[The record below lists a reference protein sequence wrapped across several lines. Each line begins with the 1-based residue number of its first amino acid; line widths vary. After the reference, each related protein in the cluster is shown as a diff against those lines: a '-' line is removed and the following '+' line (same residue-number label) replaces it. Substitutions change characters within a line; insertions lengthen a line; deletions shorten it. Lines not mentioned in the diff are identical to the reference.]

1 VCQDLGVSK
10 AATSSGDDRRKKGYA
25 KGRVKKREILATA
38 MAMFAEVGYR
48 GTSLREVAARV
59 GLTHTGV
66 LHHYPTK
73 EALLQAV
80 LAYRDE
86 VDREWLGLAETSG
99 LETLQRMVSL
109 VGRNAK
115 RRHLV
120 ELSCVLSAES
130 TPVQH
135 PAHDFFASRHRSIV
149 KELTTAYE
157 EVRQAGGLREG
168 LDPRVAAQQ
177 FVAVMDGAQLQWLL
191 DEESIDM
198 VEVVRTHLAGQLA
211 VAKEDSPPKSV
222 ANPSR

>member
-1 VCQDLGVSK
+1 MSK
-10 AATSSGDDRRKKGYA
+10 AATPTGDDRRKKGYA

-48 GTSLREVAARV
+48 KTSLREVAARV

-86 VDREWLGLAETSG
+86 VDREWLGLADTSG
-99 LETLQRMVSL
+99 LETLQRMVTL

-120 ELSCVLSAES
+120 ELFCVLSAES

-135 PAHDFFASRHRSIV
+135 PAHDFFASRYRSIV
-149 KELTTAYE
+149 KELTSAYG
-157 EVRQAGGLREG
+157 EVQQAGGLREG
-168 LDPRVAAQQ
+168 IDPRLAAQQ
-177 FVAVMDGAQLQWLL
+177 LVAVMDGAQLQWLMN
-191 DEESIDM
+191 EESVDM
-198 VEVVRTHLAGQLA
+198 VEVVRTHLAGQL
-211 VAKEDSPPKSV
+211 VATNTVDTPPTSELH
-222 ANPSR
+222 PHL

>member
-1 VCQDLGVSK
+1 MSK
-10 AATSSGDDRRKKGYA
+10 AANSTGDDRGKKGYA
-25 KGRVKKREILATA
+25 KGRVKKREILSTA
-38 MAMFAEVGYR
+38 MTLFGEVGYR

-86 VDREWLGLAETSG
+86 VDAEWLGLGETTG
-99 LETLQRMVSL
+99 VETLQRLLAL

-120 ELSCVLSAES
+120 ELFCVLAAES
-130 TPVQH
+130 TPASH
-135 PAHDFFASRHRSIV
+135 PSHDYFVSRYRTLI
-149 KELTTAYE
+149 KELTVAFE
-157 EVRQAGGLREG
+157 EAGKAGKLRKG

-177 FVAVMDGAQLQWLL
+177 FVAVMDGAQIQWLL
-191 DEESIDM
+191 NADSIDM
-198 VEVVRTHLAGQLA
+198 VEVVRSHLAGQVTLP
-211 VAKEDSPPKSV
+211 D
-222 ANPSR
+222 

>member
-1 VCQDLGVSK
+1 MSK
-10 AATSSGDDRRKKGYA
+10 AATSTGDDRGKKGYP
-25 KGRVKKREILATA
+25 KGRVKKREILAAA
-38 MAMFAEVGYR
+38 MAMFAEAGYR

-86 VDREWLGLAETSG
+86 IDREWLGLADTSG
-99 LETLQRMVSL
+99 LETLQRMVTL

-120 ELSCVLSAES
+120 ELFCVLSAES
-130 TPVQH
+130 TPIAH
-135 PAHDFFASRHRSIV
+135 PAHDFFATRYRSIV

-157 EVRQAGGLREG
+157 EVHEAGGLREG
-168 LDPRVAAQQ
+168 LDPQVAAQQ

-191 DEESIDM
+191 DEASIDM
-198 VEVVRTHLAGQLA
+198 VELVRASLAGQLGVSNA
-211 VAKEDSPPKSV
+211 EVSRLNSVGAPPH
-222 ANPSR
+222 